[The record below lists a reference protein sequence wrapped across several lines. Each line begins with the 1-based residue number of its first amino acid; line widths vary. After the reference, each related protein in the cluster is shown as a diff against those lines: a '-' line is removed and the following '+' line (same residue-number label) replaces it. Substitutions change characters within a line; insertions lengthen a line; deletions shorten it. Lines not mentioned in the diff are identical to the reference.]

1 MADNNSDGDL
11 KETPLGEW
19 NRHERMPF
27 SQDQIKMMRRSRI
40 WSGSIILLVGILLLA
55 YKMGAPIPG
64 WLFTWPVLLMA
75 VGLLVAIKSGFRN
88 PGGFIMIL
96 IGAVFFADRSIP
108 GIDIHNYILPLI
120 LMVIGLSF
128 ILRPHGCAHR
138 SRFGSNRHRRR
149 FGRREFYVPIEE
161 DNAGDGA
168 SENSLSE
175 GENAEYIHV
184 NAVFGGV
191 KKNIQSKNF
200 KGGEITSFMGGAEIN
215 FMQADIQHPIELE
228 VNNVF
233 GGTKLIIPSNWD
245 VRNEISA
252 VFGGVEDKR
261 NFNNSASGTDKRILL
276 KGACVF
282 GGVEV
287 TNY

>member
-1 MADNNSDGDL
+1 MKENDENL
-11 KETPLGEW
+11 KRKSRDRW
-19 NRHERMPF
+19 NRMEHFIFNPE
-27 SQDQIKMMRRSRI
+27 QIKRMRRSRM
-40 WSGSIILLVGILLLA
+40 WGGFFILLLGVLLLA

-75 VGLLVAIKSGFRN
+75 VGLLVTIKSGLRN

-96 IGAVFFADRSIP
+96 IGAVFFAGQSIP
-108 GIDIHNYILPLI
+108 GLDLRNYIVPI
-120 LMVIGLSF
+120 VLMFIGISVMLK
-128 ILRPHGCAHR
+128 PR
-138 SRFGSNRHRRR
+138 SCQKRSKRFGNI
-149 FGRREFYVPIEE
+149 PP
-161 DNAGDGA
+161 DNFTSERTSGDSSLNA
-168 SENSLSE
+168 SSESTTSE
-175 GENAEYIHV
+175 GDSAEYINV

-252 VFGGVEDKR
+252 LFGGVEDKR
-261 NFNNSASGTDKRILL
+261 NFNTSPTGTDKRILL

>member
-1 MADNNSDGDL
+1 MVQNDNDENIKGKSWDR
-11 KETPLGEW
+11 W
-19 NRHERMPF
+19 NRREHFIFNPE
-27 SQDQIKMMRRSRI
+27 QIKRMRRSRM
-40 WSGSIILLVGILLLA
+40 WSGFFILLVGVLLLA

-64 WLFTWPVLLMA
+64 WLLTWPVLVMA
-75 VGLLVAIKSGFRN
+75 LGLLVAIKSGFRN

-96 IGAVFFADRSIP
+96 VGAVFFAGQSIP
-108 GIDIHNYILPLI
+108 GIDLRNYIVPI
-120 LMVIGLSF
+120 VLMVIGVL
-128 ILRPHGCAHR
+128 IMLKPKGC
-138 SRFGSNRHRRR
+138 NRHRRH
-149 FGRREFYVPIEE
+149 FGRMMPNDFT
-161 DNAGDGA
+161 
-168 SENSLSE
+168 SE
-175 GENAEYIHV
+175 GTSEDSPLNASSESTTTEGDNAEYINV

-252 VFGGVEDKR
+252 LFGGVEDKR
-261 NFNNSASGTDKRILL
+261 NFNTSPTGTDKRILL